1 MANVFIDILAEFTGK
16 KAFKEA
22 ETSTDK
28 LTKSVK
34 KLGGA
39 LGLAFGTQQIVNYG
53 KRAVKAFADS
63 ELEATRLRVAVTNLG
78 LAFAAPEIDR
88 YIDKVELATGVN
100 RDQLQP
106 ALLTLLQTTGSLTK
120 SQELL
125 NLALDVSAATGV
137 DASSVAEKLSQAY
150 LGNTK
155 GLKSLNLGLTTA
167 ELNSADF
174 ETIQKRIAALFA
186 GQAQAAADSYTGQ
199 INKLAIASEQAS
211 EIIGGGLV
219 DSLLILS
226 GNTDVSALADDMLT
240 AAYNAAEFTRSVTE
254 LATAINAPIKGL
266 ADIVARFVKAT
277 DPFVDLI
284 IEGDPSGFFNK
295 KPQSGANA
303 PRAAFNGKP
312 FYADAQKN
320 ADALAKAE
328 SDAKKRAAE
337 LLAIKKKQ
345 QAAEAKTLRDK
356 KLALL
361 IDKANIALG
370 KSSEVFDLDKIQIAA
385 ALTNQAEQ
393 LGKATTS
400 SQLLQITNDT
410 ARLNV
415 KRSILAL
422 EDAIASKDEAAIIAA
437 TNKLNADNKILGS
450 LILQDLKMKDIKT
463 ILESLNPKDLIN
475 LGNLDAAIAKMIEL
489 NKLQGS
495 KTGTT
500 PTAAEKAAAAAAVA
514 GATDGAPV
522 YTIPKG
528 TKDFTTANPDIF
540 NLINGVIRFTSDS
553 VSQQFVD
560 AVNDVTDLPSAVRG
574 ANYQAR
580 AEQEYAAF
588 LSQITMSGIAGQSL
602 TSGMAQGLPLS
613 NALSGSRYAAQAA
626 ASYGAGATIVV
637 NTGVGDPNAI
647 AEAIDNVLRE
657 ARDRGTLTVG

>member
-28 LTKSVK
+28 LTKGVK

-106 ALLTLLQTTGSLTK
+106 AFLTLLQTTGSLTK

-125 NLALDVSAATGV
+125 NLALDVSAATGA

-174 ETIQKRIAALFA
+174 ETIQKRITALFG
-186 GQAQAAADSYTGQ
+186 GQGEAAANSYTGQ

-219 DSLLILS
+219 DSLLLLS

-361 IDKANIALG
+361 IDKANIALNKG
-370 KSSEVFDLDKIQIAA
+370 SEVFDLDKIQVAA

-393 LGKATTS
+393 LGKATS
-400 SQLLQITNDT
+400 SAQLLQITNDT
-410 ARLNV
+410 ARLRV
-415 KRSILAL
+415 KESISAL
-422 EDAIASKDEAAIIAA
+422 EDAIAAKDEAAIIAA
-437 TNKLNADNKILGS
+437 TNRLNADNKILGS
-450 LILQDLKMKDIKT
+450 LINQDLKMKDIKT
-463 ILESLNPKDLIN
+463 ILEGLKPKDLIN

-489 NKLQGS
+489 NRLQNA
-495 KTGTT
+495 KAPATDAAAK
-500 PTAAEKAAAAAAVA
+500 AAEAAAQAVEASAQLIPKNTTDFTLNNPTIFKLIDKMLPSNSYNEQLVTALNA
-514 GATDGAPV
+514 GA
-522 YTIPKG
+522 
-528 TKDFTTANPDIF
+528 
-540 NLINGVIRFTSDS
+540 
-553 VSQQFVD
+553 
-560 AVNDVTDLPSAVRG
+560 DLPSAVRG
-574 ANYQAR
+574 SNYQAR

-588 LSQITMSGIAGQSL
+588 LSQINMGGIAGQSL

-647 AEAIDNVLRE
+647 AEAIDQVLRE